1 MGIKGL
7 LPALKEYIQPV
18 HISKYSGKRVSIL
31 FFFFDNVSLLWVF
44 RVFFFFFFFLF
55 LFFFFLFFF
64 FFFGVFCFFFFFFL
78 VQLLSLSVISSFIFF
93 FQSTYSLCVSS
104 FCHSN
109 ECPTL

>member
-31 FFFFDNVSLLWVF
+31 FFFFDNVFCCGCLGVL
-44 RVFFFFFFFLF
+44 FFFLG
-55 LFFFFLFFF
+55 LTP
-64 FFFGVFCFFFFFFL
+64 
-78 VQLLSLSVISSFIFF
+78 SLSIIRSFIFF

-104 FCHSN
+104 FCHSIN
-109 ECPTL
+109 AQPYQLITLC